1 MMENALIDQII
12 IDVNAK
18 KDMREGIARWIQF
31 NEVYFSYV
39 FLQISVPVDKF
50 DRTDLVDKEN
60 CKKQGCEQKSGNAK
74 CDPECNLVACN
85 FDGKLTN
92 IL

>member
-1 MMENALIDQII
+1 MYQRIWWKALRGESISMKNIMI
-12 IDVNAK
+12 
-18 KDMREGIARWIQF
+18 
-31 NEVYFSYV
+31 

-60 CKKQGCEQKSGNAK
+60 CKKQGCKQKSGNGK

-85 FDGKLTN
+85 FDGKL
-92 IL
+92 